1 MSRLYLLCI
10 LLTACDPLPAIP
22 VPLAPVEPAG
32 LAPPPA
38 AAVADKD
45 TGSSPVLDT
54 NRAPVIT
61 RISVEPGT
69 PRTMDDLAATVEG
82 EDPDGDHIRYEYAWF
97 VNAVEIRG
105 QRQSKLPHTY
115 YAKGDKVQLHVLAKD
130 RDAETEGLS
139 PLIIVRNTPPDISTK
154 PGSLRSVD
162 GFQIQADDIDSDS
175 LRFHLEGHPD
185 GMTIDASS
193 GTLSYQGSER
203 AKAGDYAV
211 NVVVED
217 PDGGS
222 AKWAFGISVAAG
234 SAGTKP
240 AAAQEESAKRR
251 RGWNPGDADEQ
262 EEEE

>member
-1 MSRLYLLCI
+1 MSRLHLLCV
-10 LLTACDPLPAIP
+10 LLIACDPLPLVP
-22 VPLAPVEPAG
+22 VPLEPVEPGG
-32 LAPPPA
+32 LATTPTTP
-38 AAVADKD
+38 VAKKD
-45 TGSSPVLDT
+45 TGSAPVLDV

-61 RISVEPGT
+61 RISVEPGM

-82 EDPDGDHIRYEYAWF
+82 EDPDRDHIRYEYTWL
-97 VNAVEIRG
+97 VNEVEIRG
-105 QRQSKLPHTY
+105 QRQSRLPHTY
-115 YAKGDKVQLHVLAKD
+115 YAKGDKVQLSVLAKD
-130 RDAETEGLS
+130 RQAETEGFS
-139 PLIIVRNTPPDISTK
+139 PLIIVRNTPPEITTK

-162 GFQIQADDIDSDS
+162 GFRVQAKDIDSDALS
-175 LRFHLEGHPD
+175 FHLEGHPD

-234 SAGTKP
+234 SGGDKP
-240 AAAQEESAKRR
+240 AGSQQDNAESRHDG
-251 RGWNPGDADEQ
+251 RGR
-262 EEEE
+262 